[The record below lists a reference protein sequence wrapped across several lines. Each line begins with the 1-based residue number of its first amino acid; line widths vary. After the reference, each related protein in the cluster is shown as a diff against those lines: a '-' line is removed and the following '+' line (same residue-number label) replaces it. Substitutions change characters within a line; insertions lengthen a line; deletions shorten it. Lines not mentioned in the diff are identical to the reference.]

1 MAQQNSSEEIDIGY
15 LFKKS
20 NDFFKS
26 VVRSLFLVLD
36 FFIKYY
42 IIVLVLLIIGF
53 AYGYYKDSTEVSVYS
68 NEVIVIP
75 NFESV
80 DYLYGK
86 VEAINNKISAGDT
99 IFLKQVVDSNFRKLN
114 GLKIEPFVDIYN
126 FVSESNRNFDVL
138 RLISEKKD
146 LFEYMEDPSIIKYYK
161 YHRLQINIK
170 GSEASKEMVADLLA
184 YLNDNEHLKRYQSVY
199 KENNAFEIQ
208 EYHKMIAQ
216 VDSVLRANSEIAG
229 TASNVSI
236 TNSADLFN
244 LVEKKIKML
253 DDLLVLKTQTLDFEK
268 PIKLVSADYN
278 LKTKRFLSLSNK
290 LKYPLLLV
298 FLFSMVFFVIYLF
311 KKLRRYSHL
320 D

>member
-126 FVSESNRNFDVL
+126 FVSQSNRNFDVL

-311 KKLRRYSHL
+311 KNLRRYSHL
-320 D
+320 V